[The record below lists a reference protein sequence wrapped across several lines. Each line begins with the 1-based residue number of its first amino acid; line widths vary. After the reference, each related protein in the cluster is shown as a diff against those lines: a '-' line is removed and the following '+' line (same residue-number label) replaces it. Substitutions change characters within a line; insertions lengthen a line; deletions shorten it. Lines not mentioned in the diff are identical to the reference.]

1 MHEMEGPRRVL
12 LPCGPRLLGFRRLC
26 RTCSTCSDRRLLAS
40 RARGTGCSLRSAGSD
55 RSGPGSYAELAPRG
69 PPVPIARVQLLRRAV
84 APPTRPRSLGT
95 RQRGTASPRPASIAQ
110 DSSSRDQLRRPTG
123 RLLACPHLGT
133 HHLCRKPAA
142 NCGLPLLAAPRESP
156 PGPVPVPGDKEISS
170 GRTPG
175 PTRAFR
181 QHFPRVSASTGQS
194 TGGGRLSPGNL
205 PLSTASSTGA
215 STAGPRTVQHLDAIR
230 PPRERTGGPPKIHW
244 TLRHQTRRLPGV
256 SASTF
261 RARAGLGSWWS
272 GGEVGA
278 VAAAAVAAG
287 AAVGQEARG
296 QHEQS
301 GRRVEVAGL
310 AASSAA
316 ACAASAAARP
326 GASGGSRDGCGSVR
340 ARGASGSATGS
351 A

>member
-12 LPCGPRLLGFRRLC
+12 LPCGPRSLGFRRPC
-26 RTCSTCSDRRLLAS
+26 RTCSSCSDRRLLAS
-40 RARGTGCSLRSAGSD
+40 RARGTGLLVAVCRSRLLGPSSYAERVLLAVRRSRSLGS
-55 RSGPGSYAELAPRG
+55 SSYAELAPRG
-69 PPVPIARVQLLRRAV
+69 PPVPIAQVQLLRRAV
-84 APPTRPRSLGT
+84 APPTWPRSLGT

-170 GRTPG
+170 GRSPC

-215 STAGPRTVQHLDAIR
+215 STASLRTVHHLDTIR
-230 PPRERTGGPPKIHW
+230 PHPARGPAAAEDPLDAPTPDTPTTW
-244 TLRHQTRRLPGV
+244 CVGV
-256 SASTF
+256 HF
-261 RARAGLGSWWS
+261 RAQAGLGPR
-272 GGEVGA
+272 G
-278 VAAAAVAAG
+278 
-287 AAVGQEARG
+287 GQE
-296 QHEQS
+296 
-301 GRRVEVAGL
+301 
-310 AASSAA
+310 
-316 ACAASAAARP
+316 
-326 GASGGSRDGCGSVR
+326 VR
-340 ARGASGSATGS
+340 
-351 A
+351 

>member
-1 MHEMEGPRRVL
+1 MQRSAIARLTRSWNGL
-12 LPCGPRLLGFRRLC
+12 LVAVCRFRLL
-26 RTCSTCSDRRLLAS
+26 
-40 RARGTGCSLRSAGSD
+40 
-55 RSGPGSYAELAPRG
+55 GPGSYAELAPRG

-170 GRTPG
+170 GHSPC

-194 TGGGRLSPGNL
+194 TGGGRLSPGNPL
-205 PLSTASSTGA
+205 LSTASSTGA
-215 STAGPRTVQHLDAIR
+215 STASHRTVQHLDAIR
-230 PPRERTGGPPKIHW
+230 PPPNRTGY
-244 TLRHQTRRLPGV
+244 RRTGWPTSRSTSRNPAVAEDPLDAPTPDTPTTWCVGV
-256 SASTF
+256 HF
-261 RARAGLGSWWS
+261 RARAGSCPL
-272 GGEVGA
+272 V
-278 VAAAAVAAG
+278 V
-287 AAVGQEARG
+287 
-296 QHEQS
+296 
-301 GRRVEVAGL
+301 RR
-310 AASSAA
+310 
-316 ACAASAAARP
+316 
-326 GASGGSRDGCGSVR
+326 
-340 ARGASGSATGS
+340 
-351 A
+351 

>member
-1 MHEMEGPRRVL
+1 MQRSAIARLTRSWNGL
-12 LPCGPRLLGFRRLC
+12 LVAVCRSRLLG
-26 RTCSTCSDRRLLAS
+26 SS
-40 RARGTGCSLRSAGSD
+40 
-55 RSGPGSYAELAPRG
+55 SYAERVPLAVRRSRSLGSSSYAEPAPRG

-84 APPTRPRSLGT
+84 APPTWPRSLGT

-205 PLSTASSTGA
+205 PLSTASSTGT
-215 STAGPRTVQHLDAIR
+215 STASLRTVHHLDAIQPSPYADRR
-230 PPRERTGGPPKIHW
+230 PAEDPLDAPTPDTPTTWCVGVHFPRTGRPWP
-244 TLRHQTRRLPGV
+244 LVVRR
-256 SASTF
+256 
-261 RARAGLGSWWS
+261 
-272 GGEVGA
+272 
-278 VAAAAVAAG
+278 
-287 AAVGQEARG
+287 
-296 QHEQS
+296 
-301 GRRVEVAGL
+301 
-310 AASSAA
+310 
-316 ACAASAAARP
+316 
-326 GASGGSRDGCGSVR
+326 
-340 ARGASGSATGS
+340 
-351 A
+351 